1 MSSKDNHSNGLGELT
16 TFHEMLTSHDRNK
29 RFDEIIIPKI
39 QRDYAQGRS
48 GRSLMRSR
56 FLKRLF
62 SAIDPDSPKEIKLD
76 FVYGQV
82 KNNMY
87 FPIDGQQRLTTLFLL
102 YLYVGKRSGVDVTA
116 FSGFTYDT
124 RDSSKEFCKMLIDI
138 PASEYAGIKK
148 YIENQW
154 WFTSRWNSDPTISSM
169 MVMLDDI
176 DSHYR
181 DWSNERLQQVWVRL
195 TEKNQ
200 IKFWNL
206 RLDDLETSDD
216 LYIKMNSR
224 GKPLTNFEQFKAE
237 IESYLYDKE
246 DEAQKKKASE
256 FSLKIDTVWTNLLWK
271 YRDVS
276 ADSNTSCYTDNGLDT
291 MFINI
296 FKHFIVIEG
305 TKLFGGY
312 KNLEETHILTLS
324 ENVLKGRAELLLDR
338 FSKIMDFFEGLGD
351 VHVFFSEV
359 LTNYCDEYRIKS
371 GITAEPQN
379 YRVYLQQRLDG
390 APDFFYRAAK
400 QSELNFA
407 EMLMLE
413 AFFQY
418 AYRNTAFKS
427 IDFPYLR
434 EKIRIVRN
442 LIVNSRDELRNE
454 RMQALLLRID
464 KIINGEFLDD
474 RASGEFRQAQ
484 VSQEIAKDAFIASHP
499 EDEWL
504 VKFAENHSILCGNLA
519 CYMGEQGE
527 IFTRLLHRH
536 EELFHADADYDRIEK
551 YLLTFGDYGPM
562 INGRKLYGGRLWW
575 NWRDDIFTNR
585 NKISTPILHQAL
597 NSEHSLDDA
606 TVDSA
611 IIEWLDR
618 RADAK
623 EYSLA
628 FYLAKYKG
636 MRYGEWARYAMAND
650 FVSYDIIMMNK
661 INFNGKHW
669 NPYLFCVY
677 KELEGRGASLGD
689 YNAPLIFEKEEVE
702 VRGNETGY
710 ELKLKDGTIIPL
722 KVPQTERNGKMVD
735 EVDRID
741 LCVIKLK
748 KLLDQIAQKKES
760 SEAKRDD
767 IS

>member
-1 MSSKDNHSNGLGELT
+1 
-16 TFHEMLTSHDRNK
+16 
-29 RFDEIIIPKI
+29 
-39 QRDYAQGRS
+39 
-48 GRSLMRSR
+48 
-56 FLKRLF
+56 
-62 SAIDPDSPKEIKLD
+62 
-76 FVYGQV
+76 
-82 KNNMY
+82 
-87 FPIDGQQRLTTLFLL
+87 
-102 YLYVGKRSGVDVTA
+102 
-116 FSGFTYDT
+116 
-124 RDSSKEFCKMLIDI
+124 MLIDI

-181 DWSNERLQQVWVRL
+181 DWSNEQLQQVWVRL

-224 GKPLTNFEQFKAE
+224 GKPLTNFEHFKAE

-246 DEAQKKKASE
+246 DEAQKKKASV

-312 KNLEETHILTLS
+312 KSLEETHILTLS
-324 ENVLKGRAELLLDR
+324 ENVLKGRPELLLDR

-351 VHVFFSEV
+351 VREFFSEV
-359 LTNYCDEYRIKS
+359 LTHYCDEYRIKS

-390 APDFFYRAAK
+390 TPDFFYRAAK
-400 QSELNFA
+400 QSKLNIA

-418 AYRNTAFKS
+418 AYRNTASKS

-464 KIINGEFLDD
+464 KIMNGEFLDD

-484 VSQEIAKDAFIASHP
+484 VSQEIAKDTFIASHP

-504 VKFAENHSILCGNLA
+504 VKFAENHSVLCGNLA

-536 EELFHADADYDRIEK
+536 EELFHADADYDLVEK

-562 INGRKLYGGRLWW
+562 INSRKLYGGRLWE

-597 NSEHSLDDA
+597 NSEHSLDN
-606 TVDSA
+606 TTINSA
-611 IIEWLDR
+611 IIEWLDSR
-618 RADAK
+618 EDAK
-623 EYSLA
+623 EYTLA
-628 FYLAKYKG
+628 FYLAKYRG

-661 INFNGKHW
+661 NNFNGKHW
-669 NPYLFCVY
+669 NPYLFCIY
-677 KELEGRGASLGD
+677 KELEGRGATMGD

-710 ELKLKDGTIIPL
+710 ELKLKNGTIIPL

-735 EVDRID
+735 VVDRID
-741 LCVIKLK
+741 LCLTELE

>member
-1 MSSKDNHSNGLGELT
+1 MSSKDNHSKGLGELT

-29 RFDEIIIPKI
+29 RFDKIIIPKI

-102 YLYVGKRSGVDVTA
+102 YLYVGKRSGADVTTL
-116 FSGFTYDT
+116 SGFTYDT

-181 DWSNERLQQVWVRL
+181 DWSNEQLQQVWVRL
-195 TEKNQ
+195 TETNQ

-206 RLDDLETSDD
+206 RLDDLDTSDD

-224 GKPLTNFEQFKAE
+224 GKPLTNFEHFKAE

-276 ADSNTSCYTDNGLDT
+276 ADSNTSWYTDNGLDT

-312 KNLEETHILTLS
+312 KSLEETHILTLS

-338 FSKIMDFFEGLGD
+338 FSNIMDFFEELGD
-351 VHVFFSEV
+351 VREFFSEV

-371 GITAEPQN
+371 GITVEPQN

-390 APDFFYRAAK
+390 TPDFFYRVAK
-400 QSELNFA
+400 QSKLNIA

-418 AYRNTAFKS
+418 AYRNTTSKS

-464 KIINGEFLDD
+464 KIMNGEFLDD

-484 VSQEIAKDAFIASHP
+484 VSQEIAKDTFIASHP

-504 VKFAENHSILCGNLA
+504 VKFAENHSVLCGNLA

-527 IFTRLLHRH
+527 IFTHLLHRH
-536 EELFHADADYDRIEK
+536 EELFHADADYDLVEK

-562 INGRKLYGGRLWW
+562 INSRKLYGGRLWE

-597 NSEHSLDDA
+597 NSEHSLDN
-606 TVDSA
+606 TTINSA
-611 IIEWLDR
+611 IIEWLDSCE
-618 RADAK
+618 DAK
-623 EYSLA
+623 EYTLA
-628 FYLAKYKG
+628 FYLAKYRG

-661 INFNGKHW
+661 NNFNGKHW
-669 NPYLFCVY
+669 NPYLFCIY
-677 KELEGRGASLGD
+677 KELEGRGATMGD

-710 ELKLKDGTIIPL
+710 ELKLKDGTFIPL

-741 LCVIKLK
+741 LCLTELE
-748 KLLDQIAQKKES
+748 KLLDQNAQKKES